1 MMRRLLRLLPNLS
14 KICTAWLHIRRR
26 WAAVYRSK
34 KGTRVQSM
42 STTACKGTEALRMP
56 IYKAVLCMLGE
67 ILLIQCQLRA
77 LCSTLVTFLILHP
90 PAWTTVV
97 PLRFRA
103 ITIMDRVTPTPH
115 IQTLALTTLL
125 REGCRKRRNLLI
137 CKDFT
142 CVCPSDESLFIT
154 S

>member
-1 MMRRLLRLLPNLS
+1 MMRLLLRLSPNLS
-14 KICTAWLHIRRR
+14 KTCTAWLHTRRH

-42 STTACKGTEALRMP
+42 STTACKGTEALP
-56 IYKAVLCMLGE
+56 VLICKAVLCMLGG
-67 ILLIQCQLRA
+67 ILLIRCQLRA
-77 LCSTLVTFLILHP
+77 LCSTLVTSLILHP
-90 PAWTTVV
+90 PAWTTVA

-103 ITIMDRVTPTPH
+103 TTIMDRVTLIPH
-115 IQTLALTTLL
+115 TQTSALTTLL

-137 CKDFT
+137 CKDLT
-142 CVCPSDESLFIT
+142 CVCPSEVSLFIT

>member
-1 MMRRLLRLLPNLS
+1 MIPRLLRHSPNLS
-14 KICTAWLHIRRR
+14 KICTAWLRIRRR

-42 STTACKGTEALRMP
+42 STTACKGTEALQML
-56 IYKAVLCMLGE
+56 ICKAVLCMLGE
-67 ILLIQCQLRA
+67 ILLIRCQLRA
-77 LCSTLVTFLILHP
+77 LCSTSVTFLILHP
-90 PAWTTVV
+90 PVWTTVV

-103 ITIMDRVTPTPH
+103 ITIMDRVTLTPH
-115 IQTLALTTLL
+115 TQTSALTTLL

-137 CKDFT
+137 CKDLT
-142 CVCPSDESLFIT
+142 CVCPGEVSLFIT